1 MTLQI
6 DPWRIEDACR
16 RAWPAVDETMVAGW
30 LARSSG
36 GPFRRIN
43 SATPGP
49 EAIPLGSA
57 LPALTDH
64 FSALGRP
71 AILRIPDFAGID
83 EAAIE
88 VSCGPPEAETD
99 TLAMALR
106 RSVGPVLPV
115 ELHPRPDSEW
125 LTARAILAGETPQ
138 ATVLTSRLVTSIADR
153 AAFAAI
159 RRDGRIVSL
168 AFAVLHRG
176 LAIFESVRTEESWRG
191 RGFARDCMLALLGWS
206 RDQGVELAALQVVRG
221 NAPAQQLYADLGFTM
236 LVYRYHYRFPL
247 PAE

>member
-6 DPWRIEDACR
+6 DPWRIEEACR
-16 RAWPAVDETMVAGW
+16 RAWPAVSETMVAGW

-36 GPFRRIN
+36 GQFRRIN

-49 EAIPLGSA
+49 EALPLESA
-57 LPALTDH
+57 LPELTGH
-64 FSALGRP
+64 FSALERP

-88 VSCGPPEAETD
+88 ASYGPPEAETD

-106 RSVGPVLPV
+106 PCAVPATPV
-115 ELHPRPDSEW
+115 ELRPRPDSEW
-125 LTARAILAGETPQ
+125 LATRAILAGETPQ
-138 ATVLTSRLVTSIADR
+138 AAALTSRLVGSIADR
-153 AAFAAI
+153 TAFAAI
-159 RRDGRIVSL
+159 RREGRIVSL

-176 LAIFESVRTEESWRG
+176 LVIFESVRTEENWRG

-206 RDQGVELAALQVVRG
+206 RDQGAELAALQVVRG
-221 NAPAQQLYADLGFTM
+221 NAPAQHLYADLGFST
-236 LVYRYHYRFPL
+236 LVYRYHYRFPRS
-247 PAE
+247 AE